1 VPLQTEM
8 HAYME
13 ILKKYPP
20 RAQIKS
26 D

>member
-1 VPLQTEM
+1 QTEM

>member
-1 VPLQTEM
+1 PLQTEM

>member
-1 VPLQTEM
+1 EM